1 MGDEMNEIWIES
13 DTRYRSYYTEDGMAV
28 NRIRY
33 IRADLVPISC
43 GGTLEENNA
52 TTMPKEA
59 QSVAMR
65 KA

>member
-13 DTRYRSYYTEDGMAV
+13 DTRYRNYYTKDGMAV

-43 GGTLEENNA
+43 GGTRAEYC
-52 TTMPKEA
+52 KEKE
-59 QSVAMR
+59 QIGG
-65 KA
+65 KK